1 MRFIVFVDMILK
13 EKNLRSEDKYYL
25 SDHSFKYARLGT
37 KNMDYGHVLENIVA
51 VELIRRGYE
60 IYVVVAGDK

>member
-1 MRFIVFVDMILK
+1 M
-13 EKNLRSEDKYYL
+13 

-51 VELIRRGYE
+51 IELIRRGYE
-60 IYVVVAGDK
+60 IYVGVVGDKEVDFVVMKQERGLVFRFLMI